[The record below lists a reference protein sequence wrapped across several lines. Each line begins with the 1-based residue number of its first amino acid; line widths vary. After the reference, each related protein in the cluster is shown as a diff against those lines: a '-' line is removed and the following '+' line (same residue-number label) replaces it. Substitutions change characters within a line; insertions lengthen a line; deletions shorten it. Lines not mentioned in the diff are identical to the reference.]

1 MSINLF
7 DFFNKSRGDLSGKY
21 SQTWVE
27 ESFNFEQAS
36 GRQRANITTENY
48 IGASLSLKKIMIFFG
63 LFVLGVL
70 ILVARVAYLQIFQG
84 DEYSSLAEN
93 NRIRLRPIP
102 AERGIIYDRFQ
113 TQLVQNIPSFSLSIV
128 PQDFPKD
135 KVRGNEILQQISDI
149 TGVPKIDMQN
159 ILDKYGNYSY
169 ESLVIKE
176 NLDYD
181 TALKLYI
188 ENANLP
194 GILIEKGTKR
204 LYLNRD
210 PKEAN
215 DTMSLSHLLGYISK
229 LNEDDVK
236 ALKSKGYL
244 TTDSLGKQGLEKT
257 YEEILRGTYGK
268 KKVEVDALG
277 REQNVLAEDPPVP
290 GKNLVL
296 SLDAEAQVKLEKLL
310 DTQLKK
316 IGCKKGVAIAMNP
329 QTGEIIAMVSLPTF
343 DNNDFS
349 GGISTADYR
358 KYLYDKT
365 SPLFNRAVGG
375 TYPSGSI
382 VKMVVAAAAL
392 QENIVSRT
400 TAFSSVGGLE
410 VGNWFFKDWKT
421 GGHGITNVVKALAWS
436 VNTYFYYVGGG
447 YNNFSGLGVDKIIQY
462 MKEFN
467 LSKSTGID
475 LPGEQV
481 GFLPSKE
488 WKLEAKKERWYVGD
502 TYNLSIGQGDLLVT
516 PIQAAV
522 WTSAIANGGKV
533 IQPHLGKYIVDT
545 TEKKSYE
552 IPTKIL
558 NSDFIDPENI
568 NIVREGMRECVKTG
582 SCQLLN
588 YLPFLT
594 AGKTGTAQW
603 SKKGDPHAWFTGF
616 APYNNPKIVI
626 TVLVEEGKEGST
638 AAMPVANEFLRW
650 WGAKYLK

>member
-21 SQTWVE
+21 RQTWVE
-27 ESFNFEQAS
+27 ESFGFEKDF
-36 GRQRANITTENY
+36 GRQRANIQTKNY
-48 IGASLSLKKIMIFFG
+48 VGASLGLKKLIFFFG
-63 LFVLGVL
+63 IFIFGIV
-70 ILVARVAYLQIFQG
+70 ILLLRLAYLQIFQG
-84 DEYSSLAEN
+84 EQYRSLAEN
-93 NRIRLRPIP
+93 NRIRMRPIA

-113 TQLVQNIPSFSLSIV
+113 TQLVQNIPNFLLSIV

-135 KVRGNEILQQISDI
+135 KERGDKILQQISEI
-149 TGVPKIDMQN
+149 TGVPKENMQN
-159 ILDKYGNYSY
+159 ILNKYGNYSY
-169 ESLVIKE
+169 ESLAIKE
-176 NLDYD
+176 NLDYE

-204 LYLNRD
+204 LYLNHD
-210 PKEAN
+210 PEE
-215 DTMSLSHLLGYISK
+215 TVGTLSLSHLLGYLGK
-229 LNEDDVK
+229 LNPDD
-236 ALKSKGYL
+236 LKTLKNKGYL
-244 TTDSLGKQGLEKT
+244 PTDNLGKMGLEKS

-277 REQNVLAEDPPVP
+277 REQNVLAEDPPTP

-296 SLDAEAQVKLEKLL
+296 SLDAQAQVKLEKILA
-310 DTQLKK
+310 TKLKTVNR
-316 IGCKKGVAIAMNP
+316 KKGVAIAMNP

-349 GGISTADYR
+349 GGISVAQYR

-365 SPLFNRAVGG
+365 NPLFNRAIGG
-375 TYPSGSI
+375 TYPSGST

-392 QENIVSRT
+392 QEHLVIRT
-400 TAFSSVGGLE
+400 TAFLSTGGLE
-410 VGNWFFKDWKT
+410 VGNWFFKDWQT
-421 GGHGITNVVKALAWS
+421 GGHGVTNVIKALAWS
-436 VNTYFYYVGGG
+436 VNTYFYYIGGG
-447 YNNFSGLGVDKIIQY
+447 YNNFSGLGADKIIEY
-462 MKEFN
+462 MKKFN

-475 LPGEQV
+475 LPGESI
-481 GFLPSKE
+481 GFLPSKD
-488 WKLEAKKERWYVGD
+488 WKLATKNERWYVGD

-516 PIQAAV
+516 PLQVAV
-522 WTSAIANGGKV
+522 WTAAIANGGKV
-533 IQPHLGKYIVDT
+533 VRPHLGKYIVDT
-545 TEKKSYE
+545 TEKQSYE
-552 IPTKIL
+552 IPTQVL
-558 NSDFIDPENI
+558 NSDFVDEVNI

-588 YLPFLT
+588 GLPFLA

-603 SKKGDPHAWFTGF
+603 SKKGDSHAWFTGF
-616 APYNNPKIVI
+616 APYNSPKIVI
-626 TVLVEEGKEGST
+626 TVLIEEGKEGST